1 MQTGVDLM
9 DPIWMISLAAFMGA
23 AALASAVFMM
33 AKDMGS
39 TRAEDRLDL
48 LAGNK
53 TLESVA
59 TRSLMKQDF
68 INVGKGAA
76 GALSKFSNNMGSWGF
91 FLEQADSPINFQ
103 TFVLIS
109 GGVGVLAAAIGAIVQ
124 APTPLLPVFAL
135 IAGVMPLLWLRMR
148 RKQRFA
154 RFGAQLPDAL
164 SLIARAIRSGNSLNA
179 GLNMVVEEMAA
190 PIGLEFQIA
199 YEEQNLGIPIEQA
212 LKNMMKRMP
221 NLDLKFFVTAVSIQR
236 QTGGDLAEIIDKIC
250 EVVRERFKIL
260 GMVQALTGEGRLSGA
275 VLMAL
280 PIAIFIAV
288 YCLNP
293 DYVMLLFT
301 TDLGKMVAFGVV
313 MQIVGAICI
322 KKIIDIKV

>member
-1 MQTGVDLM
+1 M
-9 DPIWMISLAAFMGA
+9 DPILTISIAAFVGA
-23 AALASAVFMM
+23 AALGAAVFSMFKSM
-33 AKDMGS
+33 NS
-39 TRAEDRLDL
+39 TRAEDRLDM
-48 LAGNK
+48 LAGTK
-53 TLESVA
+53 TPDAEAS
-59 TRSLMKQDF
+59 RGLMKQEF
-68 INVGKGAA
+68 VNMSTGAA
-76 GALSKFSNNMGSWGF
+76 KALGRFSKNLGGF
-91 FLEQADSPINFQ
+91 GVFLEQANSPIDFQ

-109 GGVGVLAAAIGAIVQ
+109 GGFGLLGAAIGAITH
-124 APTPLLPVFAL
+124 APVPLWPVFAL
-135 IAGVMPLLWLRMR
+135 ILGTFPLMWLTIR
-148 RKQRFA
+148 RKRRFA

-164 SLIARAIRSGNSLNA
+164 SLLARALRSGNSLNS
-179 GLNMVVEEMAA
+179 GLNMVVEEMAD
-190 PIGLEFQIA
+190 PIGTEFQIA

-212 LKNMMKRMP
+212 LKNMMTRVP
-221 NLDLKFFVTAVSIQR
+221 NLDLKFFVTAVAIQR

-250 EVVRERFKIL
+250 EVIRERFKIL

-288 YCLNP
+288 YYLNQ

-301 TDLGKMVAFGVV
+301 TELGKKMIAFGII

>member
-1 MQTGVDLM
+1 M
-9 DPIWMISLAAFMGA
+9 DPMWMISLAAFVAA
-23 AALASAVFMM
+23 AALAAAVFMM
-33 AKDMGS
+33 FKDMGS
-39 TRAEDRLDL
+39 TRAEDRLDA
-48 LAGNK
+48 LAGSK
-53 TLESVA
+53 MPEA
-59 TRSLMKQDF
+59 EAARSLMKQDF

-76 GALSKFSNNMGSWGF
+76 GAFSKISKNMGKWGL

-103 TFVLIS
+103 TFMLIS
-109 GGVGVLAAAIGAIVQ
+109 GGAGVVGAVIGAV
-124 APTPLLPVFAL
+124 AHSPTPLLPVFGL
-135 IAGVMPLLWLRMR
+135 ITSMFPLIWLMMR
-148 RKQRFA
+148 RKKRFA

-164 SLIARAIRSGNSLNA
+164 SLIARALRSGHSLNA

-280 PIAIFIAV
+280 PIAIFVAV
-288 YCLNP
+288 YYLNQ

-301 TDLGKMVAFGVV
+301 TDLGKKMVAFGVV

>member
-1 MQTGVDLM
+1 M

-23 AALASAVFMM
+23 ATLAAAIFMM
-33 AKDMGS
+33 ARDMGS
-39 TRAEDRLDL
+39 TRAEDRLDV
-48 LAGNK
+48 LAGTK
-53 TLESVA
+53 MPDGDA
-59 TRSLMKQDF
+59 ARSLMKQDF
-68 INVGKGAA
+68 INVSKGAA
-76 GALSKFSNNMGSWGF
+76 SALGRFSKNMGSWGL

-109 GGVGVLAAAIGAIVQ
+109 GGVGIVAAGIGEIVQ
-124 APTPLLPVFAL
+124 APTPLLPVLAL
-135 IAGVMPLLWLRMR
+135 MAGVLPLLWLRMR
-148 RKQRFA
+148 RKRRFA
-154 RFGAQLPDAL
+154 KFGEQLPDAL
-164 SLIARAIRSGNSLNA
+164 SLIARALRSGHSLNS

-260 GMVQALTGEGRLSGA
+260 GMVQALTGEGRLSGT

-280 PIAIFIAV
+280 PPIIFIAV
-288 YCLNP
+288 YYLNQE
-293 DYVMLLFT
+293 YVMLLFT
-301 TDLGKMVAFGVV
+301 TELGKKMVAFGVV

>member
-1 MQTGVDLM
+1 M
-9 DPIWMISLAAFMGA
+9 DPVLTISLAAFIGA
-23 AALASAVFMM
+23 AALVAAVFLLF
-33 AKDMGS
+33 KDMSS
-39 TRAEDRLDL
+39 TRAEDRLDV
-48 LAGNK
+48 LAGTK
-53 TLESVA
+53 MPEVESA
-59 TRSLMKQDF
+59 RSLMKQDF

-76 GALSKFSNNMGSWGF
+76 SALGKFSKDIGSWGL
-91 FLEQADSPINFQ
+91 FLEQADSPFDFQ

-109 GGVGVLAAAIGAIVQ
+109 GGAGLLGAVAGAV
-124 APTPLLPVFAL
+124 APAPAPLLPVFAL
-135 IAGVMPLLWLRMR
+135 ITGFMPLMWLKWR
-148 RKQRFA
+148 RKRRFA
-154 RFGAQLPDAL
+154 RFGEQLPDAL
-164 SLIARAIRSGNSLNA
+164 SLMARALRSGHSLNS
-179 GLNMVVEEMAA
+179 GLHMVVEEMPA

-212 LKNMMKRMP
+212 LKNMLKRVP

-288 YCLNP
+288 YYLNQ

-301 TDLGKMVAFGVV
+301 TELGKKMVAFGVV

>member
-1 MQTGVDLM
+1 M
-9 DPIWMISLAAFMGA
+9 DPIWMISLAAFLGA

-33 AKDMGS
+33 VKDMSS

-48 LAGNK
+48 LAGTKMPDN
-53 TLESVA
+53 EGA
-59 TRSLMKQDF
+59 RSLMKQDF

-76 GALSKFSNNMGSWGF
+76 GALGRFTKNLGSWGL

-103 TFVLIS
+103 TFVVIS
-109 GGVGVLAAAIGAIVQ
+109 GGIGIVAAIVGAVAQ
-124 APTPLLPVFAL
+124 SPTPLLPVFAL
-135 IAGVMPLLWLRMR
+135 VAGVMPLLWLTMR
-148 RKQRFA
+148 RKRRFA
-154 RFGAQLPDAL
+154 KFGAQLPDAL
-164 SLIARAIRSGNSLNA
+164 SLIARALRSGHSLNA
-179 GLNMVVEEMAA
+179 GLSMVSEEMAA
-190 PIGLEFQIA
+190 PLGLEFQIA
-199 YEEQNLGIPIEQA
+199 FEEQNLGIPIEQA

-288 YCLNP
+288 YYLNQ

-301 TDLGKMVAFGVV
+301 TELGKKMVAFGVV